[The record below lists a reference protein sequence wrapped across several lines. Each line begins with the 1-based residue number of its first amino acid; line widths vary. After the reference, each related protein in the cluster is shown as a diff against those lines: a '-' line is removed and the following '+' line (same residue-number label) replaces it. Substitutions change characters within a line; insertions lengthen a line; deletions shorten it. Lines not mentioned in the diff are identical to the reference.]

1 MPEAN
6 RGLWDEAPSCWRR
19 GSRGKA
25 PSHQRHGGSG
35 GRAPSAHISL
45 KKITYFQSYFIK
57 NNAFKTW
64 HRNWQ
69 RNMIQLVALMGYM
82 GSR

>member
-1 MPEAN
+1 M
-6 RGLWDEAPSCWRR
+6 
-19 GSRGKA
+19 
-25 PSHQRHGGSG
+25 
-35 GRAPSAHISL
+35 
-45 KKITYFQSYFIK
+45 K

-82 GSR
+82 EIFDDNDDDDIAVLLFTCW